1 MQTLAPRSAMTLQHI
16 HYITDSPSSQYRHI
30 HIFSVLAKHQQLL
43 GTDALWLYFEAGHG
57 KEPCDGISGSS
68 KRMADDYV
76 RRSRLRQVY
85 GDSSG
90 TVEYLVVT
98 KDDIG
103 ESRLALD
110 AMTTSTTVKG
120 TMTYPAA
127 VCLQPGVVMMRTTS
141 CYGSCC
147 FHHGQYVLGC
157 QGWTENVLFPQP
169 PLVPAPQ
176 LNQQTSSAKEETGED
191 PHFQEFQVK
200 SWLVANFY
208 AIYFRLVQFEGSTF
222 TQCQGR

>member
-1 MQTLAPRSAMTLQHI
+1 MRQLLLLPADTGPKIRDDQQTLQHI

-43 GTDALWLYFEAGHG
+43 GTDTSWLYFEAGHG
-57 KEPCDGISGSS
+57 KGPCDGISGSS

-76 RRSRLRQVY
+76 RRGHSILTAADYAKY

-90 TVEYLVVT
+90 TEYLVVT

-110 AMTTSTTVKG
+110 AMMTSTTVKG
-120 TMTYPAA
+120 TMTYHAA
-127 VCLQPGVVMMRTTS
+127 VCLQHGVLMMPTTP

-147 FHHGQYVLGC
+147 FHHGEYVLGC
-157 QGWTENVLFPQP
+157 QGWTEHVLFPQP
-169 PLVPAPQ
+169 PPVP
-176 LNQQTSSAKEETGED
+176 T
-191 PHFQEFQVK
+191 PHRPADIKGKGRNRRRPSLPGVPGRITA
-200 SWLVANFY
+200 VANFD
-208 AIYFRLVQFEGSTF
+208 AIYF
-222 TQCQGR
+222 